1 MKMIV
6 APQIWE
12 HVPQSVRKIKA
23 LNEFKI
29 KIKSSY
35 PDHCPCTLCKTYT
48 AQLGFM
54 WSVYIHLF
62 MAESGYILVTILYL
76 QYDAIMIP

>member
-35 PDHCPCTLCKTYT
+35 PDHCPCRLCKTYT

-54 WSVYIHLF
+54 
-62 MAESGYILVTILYL
+62 
-76 QYDAIMIP
+76 

>member
-1 MKMIV
+1 MIV

-12 HVPQSVRKIKA
+12 HVPKSVRKIKA

-35 PDHCPCTLCKTYT
+35 PDHCPCRLCKTYT

-54 WSVYIHLF
+54 
-62 MAESGYILVTILYL
+62 
-76 QYDAIMIP
+76 